1 MDWWPVEF
9 LKKGFDVFLL
19 SSFEDKSGLAA
30 VFAVCQEVD
39 WDRELQLS
47 SFDRTKAQTRV
58 SVASV
63 VR

>member
-1 MDWWPVEF
+1 M
-9 LKKGFDVFLL
+9 FLL
-19 SSFEDKSGLAA
+19 SSFEDKTSLAA

-58 SVASV
+58 FVASV